1 MRASLYYKAM
11 IFLLVMIVCATTI
24 GCGSGLV
31 ESISSKSSPLS
42 AALQLAPSTAVVQQG
57 ARVHFEVSIDG
68 MVTDSYCTWISA
80 NVELL
85 VPEGSGTY
93 IGKSPGS
100 TTISATCHG
109 QTASAMVSVTSPANP
124 MAIQIT
130 TGGTYTGNWSSSNPN
145 VAAVTV
151 LTDQPIVI
159 EDSTVSGRG
168 DLISIFGSSQGGA
181 NVTVKNVTGVAQDP
195 GMAGLRRGLFVSGEH
210 VSTLNVTQC
219 TMHGVSFG
227 IYIAA
232 SVINALAISKNLA
245 FDMED
250 RLSDGNGG
258 VEQENRVNGHFI
270 LLNGAIAPNG
280 AEISW
285 NQVID
290 TVNKA
295 SVEDILNFYNS
306 HGAED
311 KVIYVHD
318 NYLQG
323 AFGAGETHAF
333 TGGGIQMDGDSNDPA
348 QATGF
353 IEVSNNAIVQT
364 AGYGISIGAGHD
376 ISVRSNRIVSCGK
389 DSNGTWLAGQ
399 NGSALGMWNY
409 YNTNQYY
416 NNLISGNSGGIIVQD
431 ANGQPI
437 NSDYYIPS
445 VSVALNDVVID
456 NSMDHPCWVNGTLSQ
471 AAEAN
476 ERTSWEQRVKD
487 SGIVLGDQH

>member
-1 MRASLYYKAM
+1 MRASFHYKAM
-11 IFLLVMIVCATTI
+11 IILVVMIICAADI

-31 ESISSKSSPLS
+31 GSTSSQSSPL
-42 AALQLAPSTAVVQQG
+42 ATVLRLAPSTAVVQQG
-57 ARVHFEVSIDG
+57 SSVHFDVSADNGTIA
-68 MVTDSYCTWISA
+68 DSSCTWSSGNA
-80 NVELL
+80 DLL
-85 VPEGSGTY
+85 ASEGNGTY
-93 IGKSPGS
+93 IGKSLGS
-100 TTISATCHG
+100 TTVSVTCHG
-109 QTASAMVSVTSPANP
+109 QIASAMVSITSPANP
-124 MAIQIT
+124 MAVQIT
-130 TGGTYTGNWSSSNPN
+130 TGGTYIGNWSSTDPS
-145 VAAVTV
+145 VAAITV
-151 LTDQPIVI
+151 LTDQPVLI
-159 EDSTVSGRG
+159 EDSTVSGKG
-168 DLISIFGSSQGGA
+168 DLIAIYGNSQAGA

-195 GMAGLRRGLFVSGEH
+195 GKMGLKRGLFVSGEQ

-219 TMHGVSFG
+219 TMYGVSFG
-227 IYIAA
+227 VYVVA
-232 SVINALAISKNLA
+232 SVINALTISRNLA
-245 FDMED
+245 YNMED

-258 VEQENRVNGHFI
+258 LEQENRINGHFI
-270 LLNGAIAPNG
+270 LLNGTSAPNG

-295 SVEDILNFYNS
+295 SVEDFLNFYNS
-306 HGAED
+306 HGAVD

-333 TGGGIQMDGDSNDPA
+333 TGGGVQMDGDSNDPA
-348 QATGF
+348 QATAF

-364 AGYGISIGAGHD
+364 AGYGLSIGAGHD

-389 DSNGTWLAGQ
+389 DSNGNWLAGQ

-431 ANGQPI
+431 PNGQPI

-445 VSVALNDVVID
+445 VSVALHDVVID
-456 NSMDHPCWVNGTLSQ
+456 NLMDHPCWVNGILSQ

-476 ERTSWEQRVKD
+476 EQYLMGATGEGFGHRA
-487 SGIVLGDQH
+487 G